1 MITTNLFFRLV
12 LLVGHC
18 VFLGPLSAVVVTS
31 LDTLEMKLV
40 EQTSGRKISYGKRDV
55 LPAVQKAVHLDR
67 SVNGVLAPGMGSS
80 VLEAWKKNSS
90 MDVLF
95 RQPKGHAAFVVQVTF
110 DATQASESSEKKQR
124 SYTDVRV
131 YATWE
136 KIPQNVLVFIKKTLF
151 SGLSFRKIAAS
162 AVGLSAAAATF
173 FVVGRPIGSVV
184 ATPPACNDDPGVVD
198 PAPARPNSP
207 VGGNEPGVVDP
218 ALDDQDSSL
227 EGQESDFG
235 EATDES
241 SEEPDLSEDD
251 SMASVADEDGEQD
264 RRVEPEPEVTL
275 PPMFRFERQGGAEE
289 SLPQKFARRLVEY
302 CTSYERTNGNDYLSR
317 SLDQEDVSGLGRCD
331 DIAFVRDGAVCGP
344 VSGPVRKFVNICAV
358 GNNSLQDLNAVL
370 EYMRSNEDPAD
381 VVHLVVVNYSHL
393 TLRVGGRK
401 MFIKAWEDFLR
412 PGWNLLALPDQTMN
426 YESLIL
432 TLRSAF
438 DCVQPVKD
446 EVMASSHACWNHN
459 IKGALLMA
467 ALGNDDSAGLTLG
480 LTIATITDLLKR
492 AFERAILPLLKA

>member
-1 MITTNLFFRLV
+1 MITTNLFSRLV

-18 VFLGPLSAVVVTS
+18 VFLGPLSAVLVTP

-80 VLEAWKKNSS
+80 VLEAWKKNSP

-110 DATQASESSEKKQR
+110 DATQASESSEKKQH

-131 YATWE
+131 YGTWE
-136 KIPQNVLVFIKKTLF
+136 KLPQNVLIFIKKTLF
-151 SGLSFRKIAAS
+151 SGVSLRKIAAS
-162 AVGLSAAAATF
+162 VVGLSGAVAT
-173 FVVGRPIGSVV
+173 VV
-184 ATPPACNDDPGVVD
+184 AAKRLGSSSVGTPSACNDD
-198 PAPARPNSP
+198 
-207 VGGNEPGVVDP
+207 PGVVDP

-275 PPMFRFERQGGAEE
+275 PPMLRFERQGGAEE

-302 CTSYERTNGNDYLSR
+302 CTSYERTNGAEYLRISR
-317 SLDQEDVSGLGRCD
+317 EGEDVSGLGRCD
-331 DIAFVRDGAVCGP
+331 GQNIAFVRDGLLDAGFSRAP
-344 VSGPVRKFVNICAV
+344 RKFVNICAV

-370 EYMRSNEDPAD
+370 AYMKANLSSDD
-381 VVHLVVVNYSHL
+381 VNLVVVNYSHL
-393 TLRVGGRK
+393 TQKVNDGEL
-401 MFIKAWEDFLR
+401 FIKAWENSLR
-412 PGWNLLALPDQTMN
+412 PGWNLLALPDQKMS
-426 YESLIL
+426 YQPLIQDF
-432 TLRSAF
+432 RRVFHDQSPAS
-438 DCVQPVKD
+438 DK
-446 EVMASSHACWNHN
+446 VMASSYACWNHD
-459 IKGALLMA
+459 IKGEHLIA
-467 ALGNDDSAGLTLG
+467 ALDKDDSAGLTLG